1 MEGRGAGTGTQAWG
15 RLSRSQVSLAES
27 EADLAPTRGVEAKSI
42 SPRLPVSPLWPTALP
57 PTLPLEVLRTGSL
70 LPLQTACYP
79 FWPPCSHLKGAG
91 LEGHEK
97 AVPRE

>member
-42 SPRLPVSPLWPTALP
+42 SPPPPRFSPVAHGAPSHSPP
-57 PTLPLEVLRTGSL
+57 
-70 LPLQTACYP
+70 
-79 FWPPCSHLKGAG
+79 
-91 LEGHEK
+91 
-97 AVPRE
+97 